1 MTQEELQQNLGR
13 VELEFV
19 RWRGDART
27 RIEKLEADLAHSSE
41 AFTGLLS
48 RLDNYESRLKVLEE
62 ARQRQIAFNA
72 TVSLKEAKKDEK
84 KEVKSFWERFK

>member
-1 MTQEELQQNLGR
+1 M
-13 VELEFV
+13 
-19 RWRGDART
+19 D
-27 RIEKLEADLAHSSE
+27 IEKLSQAVGVMEFNQNRKNNEVNARLAALEALDHASSE
-41 AFTGLLS
+41 GFGEL
-48 RLDNYESRLKVLEE
+48 ESRIKVLEE

>member
-27 RIEKLEADLAHSSE
+27 RIEQLEALEHASSE
-41 AFTGLLS
+41 GFGEL
-48 RLDNYESRLKVLEE
+48 ESRIKVLEE

-72 TVSLKEAKKDEK
+72 TVALKKNKDEK
-84 KEVKSFWERFK
+84 ISAEKPISIKFLDIFKK